1 MLCRMARCLLM
12 SSRRVLRC
20 HARANHTTSS
30 PQHSD
35 FSLTLASEQLT
46 LTVRLAAGRCM
57 RPYRRKNIQKIAPNL
72 SILRHEKLKIL
83 TEMSNFDLFIFEM
96 FLYFL
101 KRETPKKCSRKIERT
116 KDATCESISTNFC
129 LNFFQSKFFSVVLVP
144 LEVFV
149 AGAAARFEERVSAR
163 Y

>member
-35 FSLTLASEQLT
+35 FSMTLASEHLT

-101 KRETPKKCSRKIERT
+101 KRETPKKCSRKNLHRANCT
-116 KDATCESISTNFC
+116 YCSRR
-129 LNFFQSKFFSVVLVP
+129 SKKNVWIF
-144 LEVFV
+144 
-149 AGAAARFEERVSAR
+149 
-163 Y
+163 

>member
-116 KDATCESISTNFC
+116 N
-129 LNFFQSKFFSVVLVP
+129 
-144 LEVFV
+144 
-149 AGAAARFEERVSAR
+149 GARHL
-163 Y
+163 